1 MKTQDIEDDDP
12 NGCEIVDEYM
22 AMKSSKASHKS
33 IVQDISKKFLLAEK
47 QAENYVNALD
57 DDLIE

>member
-1 MKTQDIEDDDP
+1 MKTQDIEDEDP
-12 NGCEIVDEYM
+12 SSCEIVDEYM
-22 AMKSSKASHKS
+22 AMKSSKASHRS
-33 IVQDISKKFLLAEK
+33 IVQDISKKFLLAER